1 MDKKRSTSS
10 MSISNTFE
18 SLPPSSSS
26 SFAMPIQPP
35 ERNLLDFPNEIL
47 HEIFKFIS
55 YEQISKMRLVCHHF
69 NRICSDKLNNEFN
82 SLRNFTQHLF
92 QTVKS
97 QMPRRESA
105 RRKHALAREYDIIET
120 LNMRLTLLQMT
131 FSKHIKRNHCCFFPG
146 EIIDEVHR
154 ILNYVKQTPV
164 VNRAYKVTDELFDLS
179 TMAMEYFKESIEP
192 KLPDVNYLI
201 LDYEQYPNLPSS
213 LSSLE
218 KGINSSNS
226 CCNGNNPKSARLKPI
241 FESSLGNNNNRNKQA
256 AAVIDNS
263 KLIRLNDDKSKKES
277 LVTLDSFV
285 KSTTIRLKRLEKSN
299 TEHNLISQTMK
310 TSMESSKR
318 KFGEY
323 QKQFRKHQTHLDELD
338 RKLEGFN
345 LKFNQIL
352 EEMSKM
358 RDMIQKQSASSL
370 MEASTQTSEPHEK
383 SIIKIPVDS
392 TKQRPR
398 RKRQK
403 VSE

>member
-1 MDKKRSTSS
+1 
-10 MSISNTFE
+10 
-18 SLPPSSSS
+18 
-26 SFAMPIQPP
+26 
-35 ERNLLDFPNEIL
+35 
-47 HEIFKFIS
+47 
-55 YEQISKMRLVCHHF
+55 MRIICHRF
-69 NRICSDKLNNEFN
+69 NRVCSDMLNNEFN
-82 SLRNFTQHLF
+82 SLRNFTQQLF

-131 FSKHIKRNHCCFFPG
+131 FSKHIKRKHCCFFPG

-154 ILNYVKQTPV
+154 ILNYIKQTPV

-201 LDYEQYPNLPSS
+201 LDYEPYPNLPSS

-218 KGINSSNS
+218 KGISSSN
-226 CCNGNNPKSARLKPI
+226 NFPNNNNPKAARLKPI
-241 FESSLGNNNNRNKQA
+241 FESSLENNNNHNNNITRNKPT
-256 AAVIDNS
+256 IDNS
-263 KLIRLNDDKSKKES
+263 KLIRLSDDKSKKES
-277 LVTLDSFV
+277 FVSLDSFV
-285 KSTTIRLKRLEKSN
+285 KNTTIRLKRLEKSN
-299 TEHNLISQTMK
+299 TEHNLMSQTMK

-318 KFGEY
+318 KFCEY

-352 EEMSKM
+352 EEMNKI
-358 RDMIQKQSASSL
+358 REIVQKQTTTNSFV
-370 MEASTQTSEPHEK
+370 EASTQTGEQPEK
-383 SIIKIPVDS
+383 SVSENPLDS
-392 TKQRPR
+392 TQRPR

-403 VSE
+403 VSD

>member
-263 KLIRLNDDKSKKES
+263 KLIR
-277 LVTLDSFV
+277 
-285 KSTTIRLKRLEKSN
+285 TTIRLKRLEKSN